1 MPIIHTCGFS
11 FQITKAAVDIVRG
24 LTGSME
30 GLQSLANYSNALLP
44 ALSRLLTLPKVRRI
58 LLVRYYYRFYLCWD
72 GVSFFQEVSEAAAEA
87 LVNLSQNSS
96 LAEAMVGIGLVKT
109 TMDVLYKPECS
120 IARLLVMLLVN
131 LTQLEAGAASL
142 LQVRVL
148 LFIHIY
154 IYTYKVTTYLYTVI
168 QWQTLGMISLF
179 DFKYK
184 KVITMMIYD

>member
-1 MPIIHTCGFS
+1 MPIIVHTWRFS
-11 FQITKAAVDIVRG
+11 FQIRKAAVDIVRG
-24 LTGSME
+24 LTGSVE

-58 LLVRYYYRFYLCWD
+58 LLVWYYYRFYLCWD

-96 LAEAMVGIGLVKT
+96 LAEVMVRMGLVKT
-109 TMDVLYKPECS
+109 AMDVLYKPDCG

-154 IYTYKVTTYLYTVI
+154 IY
-168 QWQTLGMISLF
+168 
-179 DFKYK
+179 
-184 KVITMMIYD
+184 IYI